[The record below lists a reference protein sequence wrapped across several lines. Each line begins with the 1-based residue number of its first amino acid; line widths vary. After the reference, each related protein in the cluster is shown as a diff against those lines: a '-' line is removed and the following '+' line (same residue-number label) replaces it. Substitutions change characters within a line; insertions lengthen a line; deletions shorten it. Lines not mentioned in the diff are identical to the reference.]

1 MKIIISLDELCDR
14 CGYFT
19 SETDANNGYGCNHP
33 KQEEFEML
41 HKDKQE
47 YTHRGCP
54 PSKST
59 FKQGKCYAETCPL
72 AVVCS
77 PEHIEE
83 WNKIDKELTEDD
95 LSDYDM
101 MLVDDILIK

>member
-1 MKIIISLDELCDR
+1 MKQIISLDELADR

-33 KQEEFEML
+33 DQEETEML
-41 HKDKQE
+41 YKDE
-47 YTHRGCP
+47 SGYTHRDCT
-54 PSKST
+54 SEKTT
-59 FKQGKCYAETCPL
+59 FKQGKCYASTCPI
-72 AVVCS
+72 ASVCS
-77 PEHIEE
+77 PEYIDE

-101 MLVDDILIK
+101 MLVDEN